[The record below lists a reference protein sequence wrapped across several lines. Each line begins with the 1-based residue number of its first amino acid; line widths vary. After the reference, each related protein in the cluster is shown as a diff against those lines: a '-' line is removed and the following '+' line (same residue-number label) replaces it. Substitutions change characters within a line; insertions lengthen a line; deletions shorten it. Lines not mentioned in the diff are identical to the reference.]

1 MLNNSL
7 LKMLIFYLKLN
18 LKAAKGMKKNFVEIT
33 AIRYGGLMALALAGF
48 FLLMKAFGLEH
59 NLELRALNLFI
70 LFSFVLMSVDHFK
83 EKKSENFVYLKGMGL
98 GLLTSAVGVLI
109 FATLVI
115 LYITI
120 INPSFME
127 IIRQREPFGDFLNP
141 LLVGC
146 TIVIEGMA
154 SGFLATY
161 AIMQYYKK
169 SHFVSPI
176 KK

>member
-1 MLNNSL
+1 MKNIKNNL
-7 LKMLIFYLKLN
+7 IENTALK
-18 LKAAKGMKKNFVEIT
+18 
-33 AIRYGGLMALALAGF
+33 YGGLMALALVGF

-59 NLELRALNLFI
+59 NLELRAINLFI
-70 LFSFVLMSVDHFK
+70 LFSFVLISIDRY
-83 EKKSENFVYLKGMGL
+83 EKTNPENFVYLKGMGL

-115 LYITI
+115 LYITV
-120 INPSFME
+120 INPSFMGVIQE
-127 IIRQREPFGDFLNP
+127 NEPFGDFLNP

-161 AIMQYYKK
+161 AIMQYYKR
-169 SHFVSPI
+169 SHFVSPV

>member
-1 MLNNSL
+1 M
-7 LKMLIFYLKLN
+7 
-18 LKAAKGMKKNFVEIT
+18 NFIERT
-33 AIRYGGLMALALAGF
+33 AIRYGSLMALALAGF

-70 LFSFVLMSVDHFK
+70 LFSFILMSIDHFK
-83 EKKSENFVYLKGMGL
+83 KNRSEDFIYLKGMGL
-98 GLLTSAVGVLI
+98 GLLTSAIGVII

-115 LYITI
+115 LYITV

-127 IIRQREPFGDFLNP
+127 IIQQNEPFGDFLNP
-141 LLVGC
+141 VLVGC

-161 AIMQYYKK
+161 ALMQYFKK

>member
-1 MLNNSL
+1 MEGNKDNYIEST
-7 LKMLIFYLKLN
+7 
-18 LKAAKGMKKNFVEIT
+18 AAK
-33 AIRYGGLMALALAGF
+33 YGGLMALALVGF

-70 LFSFVLMSVDHFK
+70 LFSFVLMSIDNY
-83 EKKSENFVYLKGMGL
+83 EKSHPENFAYLKGLGM
-98 GLLTSAVGVLI
+98 GLLTAAIGVLS
-109 FATLVI
+109 FASLVI
-115 LYITI
+115 LYITV

-127 IIRQREPFGDFLNP
+127 IIQQNEPFGDFLNP

-161 AIMQYYKK
+161 AIMQYYKR
-169 SHFVSPI
+169 SHFVSPV

>member
-1 MLNNSL
+1 MENIKNN
-7 LKMLIFYLKLN
+7 LI
-18 LKAAKGMKKNFVEIT
+18 EIT
-33 AIRYGGLMALALAGF
+33 ALKYGGFMALALVGF

-70 LFSFVLMSVDHFK
+70 LFSFVLMSIDHY
-83 EKKSENFVYLKGMGL
+83 EKKSPDNFVYLKGMGL
-98 GLLTSAVGVLI
+98 GLLTSVVGVLI

-115 LYITI
+115 LYITV
-120 INPSFME
+120 INPAFME
-127 IIRQREPFGDFLNP
+127 VIQQNEPFGDFLNP

-161 AIMQYYKK
+161 AIMQYYKR

>member
-1 MLNNSL
+1 MEGNKDNYIEST
-7 LKMLIFYLKLN
+7 
-18 LKAAKGMKKNFVEIT
+18 AAK
-33 AIRYGGLMALALAGF
+33 YGGLMALALVGF

-59 NLELRALNLFI
+59 NLELRALHLFI
-70 LFSFVLMSVDHFK
+70 LFSFVLMSIDNY
-83 EKKSENFVYLKGMGL
+83 EKSHPENFAYLKGLGI
-98 GLLTSAVGVLI
+98 GLLTAAIGVLS
-109 FATLVI
+109 FASLVI
-115 LYITI
+115 LYITV

-127 IIRQREPFGDFLNP
+127 IIQQNEPFGDFLNP

-161 AIMQYYKK
+161 AIMQYYKR
-169 SHFVSPI
+169 SHFVSPV

>member
-1 MLNNSL
+1 MKNNFIEL
-7 LKMLIFYLKLN
+7 
-18 LKAAKGMKKNFVEIT
+18 T
-33 AIRYGGLMALALAGF
+33 AIRFGGLMALALAGF

-59 NLELRALNLFI
+59 NLELRALNIFI
-70 LFSFVLMSVDHFK
+70 LFSFVLMSIDHFK
-83 EKKSENFVYLKGMGL
+83 KKKPENFVYLKGMGL
-98 GLLTSAVGVLI
+98 GLLTAVAGVLM

-115 LYITI
+115 LYITVLD
-120 INPSFME
+120 PSFME
-127 IIRQREPFGDFLNP
+127 LIRENEPFGDFLNP
-141 LLVGC
+141 VLVGF
-146 TIVIEGMA
+146 TIIIEGTA

>member
-1 MLNNSL
+1 MEGNKDNYIEST
-7 LKMLIFYLKLN
+7 
-18 LKAAKGMKKNFVEIT
+18 AAK
-33 AIRYGGLMALALAGF
+33 YGGLMALALVGF

-70 LFSFVLMSVDHFK
+70 LFSFVLMSIDNY
-83 EKKSENFVYLKGMGL
+83 EKSHPENFAYLKGLGI
-98 GLLTSAVGVLI
+98 GLLTAAIGVLS
-109 FATLVI
+109 FASLVI
-115 LYITI
+115 LYITV

-127 IIRQREPFGDFLNP
+127 IIQQNEPFGDFLNP

-161 AIMQYYKK
+161 AIMQYYKR
-169 SHFVSPI
+169 SHFVSPV